1 MARKISEER
10 KAAYYVGIGL
20 SVLGFLLIFS
30 FFVTIALHFGE
41 FAFDPTS
48 MILRAIFGM
57 AFIIVGGILAGI
69 GSRGLAGSGVI
80 LDPDKA
86 KEELEPYSRMAG
98 GMLKDVM
105 DEADIKVGGSEPEKI
120 IMIKCRSCGK
130 LNNEDAK
137 FCQEC
142 GTQM

>member
-10 KAAYYVGIGL
+10 KAAYYIGIGL
-20 SVLGFLLIFS
+20 SILGFLLFFS
-30 FFVTIALHFGE
+30 LFFSAPNVNANPFG
-41 FAFDPTS
+41 TGRIVS
-48 MILRAIFGM
+48 GM
-57 AFIIVGGILAGI
+57 ALIIIGSLIAKI

-80 LDPDKA
+80 LDPDQA

-98 GMLKDVM
+98 GMLKDVIE
-105 DEADIKVGGSEPEKI
+105 EADITVGGRQPEKI
-120 IMIKCRSCGK
+120 IMVKCRSCGK

>member
-10 KAAYYVGIGL
+10 KAAYYIGIGL
-20 SVLGFLLIFS
+20 SVLGFLLFFS
-30 FFVTIALHFGE
+30 TCFLSVNDPRSVDPSRMVFGIVLVFVG
-41 FAFDPTS
+41 S
-48 MILRAIFGM
+48 
-57 AFIIVGGILAGI
+57 IISKV

-105 DEADIKVGGSEPEKI
+105 EEADIKVGGSEPEKI